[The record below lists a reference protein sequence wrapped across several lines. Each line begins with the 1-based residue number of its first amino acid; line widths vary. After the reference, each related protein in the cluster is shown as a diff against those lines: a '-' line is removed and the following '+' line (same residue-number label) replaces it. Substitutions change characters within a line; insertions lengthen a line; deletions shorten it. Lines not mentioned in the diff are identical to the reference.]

1 MPYRIKR
8 FLIINKTAKYN
19 FPLLALTTYLSIKVL
34 NEKM

>member
-1 MPYRIKR
+1 MAYRIKR